1 MAAIKNIETGLYRI
15 PLSITLSDSTH
26 GQITAFELITVRIRD
41 ADGAEGVG
49 YTYTVGR
56 NGGAVADILRREI
69 PDLIAGSEAD
79 DTESIWHRIWWG
91 LHYGG
96 RGGPT
101 VLALSAVDIA
111 LWDLKAHAAGM
122 PLWRLLGGF
131 DPRVPCYAG
140 GIDLDLSVEALLQ
153 QTDDNLRKGFRAIKM
168 KVGRPD
174 LASDIARVKAMR
186 KHLGEGFPLMADAN
200 MKWTVEEAV
209 RAARALQPC
218 DLTWLEEPIIPD
230 DVAGHARIL
239 AAGGIPIAA
248 GENLRSLWEFKNY
261 IAAGAVS
268 YPEPDVTNCGGVSS
282 FMKIARL
289 AEAFNL
295 PVTSHGAHDITVHLL
310 AACPNRSYLEAHG
323 FGLDRYIE
331 HPLVLEDGKALAPT
345 RVGHGVNFDWKG
357 LSQLTAA

>member
-1 MAAIKNIETGLYRI
+1 MARISKVDIGHYRI
-15 PLSITLSDSTH
+15 PLSVTLSDSTH
-26 GQITAFELITVRIRD
+26 GQITAFELIMVRLGD

-56 NGGAVADILRREI
+56 NGGAVADILRREVAE
-69 PDLIAGSEAD
+69 LIAGREAE
-79 DTESIWHRIWWG
+79 DTEAVWHRIWWG

-96 RGGPT
+96 RGGAA

-111 LWDLKAHAAGM
+111 LWDMKARRAAS

-131 DPRVPCYAG
+131 DHRVPCYAG
-140 GIDLDLSVEALLQ
+140 GIDLDLSVEALLA
-153 QTDDNLRKGFRAIKM
+153 QTDDNLGKGFRAIKM

-174 LASDIARVKAMR
+174 LGSDVARVRAMR
-186 KHLGEGFPLMADAN
+186 NHLGEGFPLMADAN

-209 RAARALQPC
+209 RAARALQPY

-239 AAGGIPIAA
+239 SAGGVPIAA

-268 YPEPDVTNCGGVSS
+268 YPEPDVTNCGGVTA

-331 HPLVLEDGKALAPT
+331 HPLVLENGMALAPA
-345 RVGHGVNFDWKG
+345 RPGHGVNFDWNG
-357 LSQLTAA
+357 LSALAV

>member
-15 PLSITLSDSTH
+15 PLSVTLSDSTH

-69 PDLIAGSEAD
+69 LDLIARREAD

-111 LWDLKAHAAGM
+111 LWDLKARRAAL

-140 GIDLDLSVEALLQ
+140 GIDLDLSAEALLQ

-174 LASDIARVKAMR
+174 LASDVARVEAMR
-186 KHLGEGFPLMADAN
+186 KHLGVGFPLMADAN
-200 MKWTVEEAV
+200 MKWTVEEAI
-209 RAARALQPC
+209 RAARALQPY

-239 AAGGIPIAA
+239 ASGGVPIAA

-268 YPEPDVTNCGGVSS
+268 YPEPDVTNCGGVTS

-345 RVGHGVNFDWKG
+345 RAGHGVNFDWKG
-357 LSQLTAA
+357 LSQLAA